1 MTEYI
6 NGMIWLDPKYTIPE
20 DPKQALLYVK
30 ELRKPAIE
38 RAIEQMED
46 SEFYFK
52 MRDLETPN

>member
-6 NGMIWLDPKYTIPE
+6 NGMIWLDPRYTIPE